1 MAAQNQ
7 HSTASPTDR
16 RLRCKAAFDPTCGLS
31 AYFLRL
37 NVVFGWRYI
46 CAVVLTYGV
55 NQGMGEALVFTARKY
70 FIFDG
75 MQLDASTAARLVGFS
90 RIPWQLKSLFGVLS
104 DALPIGG
111 RHRGPYMLLAG
122 LLGIVGS
129 CSMAAT
135 PESKFSLFTA
145 GLMLL
150 FCNVNFAM
158 PDVMIDATVAE
169 RAKVAPERAAD
180 LQALCW
186 GSLGA
191 FGIPIALVSGSL
203 LESGGARLLF
213 ALAIFTSSATALP
226 PLLGWLGEKPKP
238 SGCAASRQLCRD
250 LASTL
255 PKRSVLMAATL
266 VGCYSVSL
274 GLFQL
279 FVADT
284 YPDEVAFA
292 TMVGNFVL
300 CVALYLIMRR
310 VDVVLARAVI
320 FPFLQG
326 ALTPRSD
333 IIFDWSHSP
342 SLTSSD
348 ERCWSA
354 AECAA
359 NVAAAANATRAST
372 MMDEWSELP
381 CGWARS
387 RGNPCLSPVAMA
399 YIGVAGNVALVLGT
413 AAYKSCFQTWRFR
426 SIIALTQLLAVFA
439 SLTDWMWALRINLRL
454 GLPDVM
460 FAFGEEVFIDAV
472 DALSNQPFFIFAAKL
487 CPNGVEAS
495 MFALFMGLS
504 NFGSDAGQYL
514 GASLLKSFGNPVEP
528 EFEGMVPYLMCKSLM
543 RALPILL
550 IPFLVPGGTPADSAA
565 AMGAVNIVA
574 VVGGGDDAPAGGP
587 GAKQDAG
594 LLRGAEVRSDSS
606 MPAEIAS
613 ANAPDAYDGVAG
625 EVELGT
631 TKPGRS
637 WGDLAN

>member
-300 CVALYLIMRR
+300 CVALYLIM
-310 VDVVLARAVI
+310 I
-320 FPFLQG
+320 
-326 ALTPRSD
+326 
-333 IIFDWSHSP
+333 
-342 SLTSSD
+342 
-348 ERCWSA
+348 
-354 AECAA
+354 
-359 NVAAAANATRAST
+359 AT
-372 MMDEWSELP
+372 
-381 CGWARS
+381 
-387 RGNPCLSPVAMA
+387 
-399 YIGVAGNVALVLGT
+399 
-413 AAYKSCFQTWRFR
+413 
-426 SIIALTQLLAVFA
+426 
-439 SLTDWMWALRINLRL
+439 
-454 GLPDVM
+454 
-460 FAFGEEVFIDAV
+460 
-472 DALSNQPFFIFAAKL
+472 
-487 CPNGVEAS
+487 
-495 MFALFMGLS
+495 
-504 NFGSDAGQYL
+504 
-514 GASLLKSFGNPVEP
+514 
-528 EFEGMVPYLMCKSLM
+528 
-543 RALPILL
+543 
-550 IPFLVPGGTPADSAA
+550 
-565 AMGAVNIVA
+565 
-574 VVGGGDDAPAGGP
+574 
-587 GAKQDAG
+587 
-594 LLRGAEVRSDSS
+594 
-606 MPAEIAS
+606 
-613 ANAPDAYDGVAG
+613 DGY
-625 EVELGT
+625 
-631 TKPGRS
+631 
-637 WGDLAN
+637 